1 MCIVISVL
9 LIGVLG
15 LTFFPGFTSE
25 TKQPTLL
32 KVTSIN
38 QLMKGEYNGTY
49 TLSQLTSQGEI
60 SVLGHFINLMA
71 R

>member
-25 TKQPTLL
+25 TKQLYITLR
-32 KVTSIN
+32 IE
-38 QLMKGEYNGTY
+38 Q
-49 TLSQLTSQGEI
+49 
-60 SVLGHFINLMA
+60 FD